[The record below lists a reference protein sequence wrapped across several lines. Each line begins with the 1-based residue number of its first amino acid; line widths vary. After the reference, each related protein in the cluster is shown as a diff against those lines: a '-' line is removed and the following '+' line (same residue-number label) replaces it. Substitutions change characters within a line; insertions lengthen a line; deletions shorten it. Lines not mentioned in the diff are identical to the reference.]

1 VVDSANFL
9 TEMVRTQQIPHSCVR
24 SDYAQGDAAGCQVSM
39 ELVEHR
45 GAGHQPTL
53 ERPNDRE
60 CEGMIR

>member
-1 VVDSANFL
+1 VVDPANFL

-24 SDYAQGDAAGCQVSM
+24 SDYPLGYAVGCQVSM
-39 ELVEHR
+39 EL
-45 GAGHQPTL
+45 AGHQPTL